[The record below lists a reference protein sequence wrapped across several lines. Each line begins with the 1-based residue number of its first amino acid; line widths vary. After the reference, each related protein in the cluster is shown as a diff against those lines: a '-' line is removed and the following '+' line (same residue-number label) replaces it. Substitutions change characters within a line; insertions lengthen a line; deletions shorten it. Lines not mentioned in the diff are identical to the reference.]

1 MCLWV
6 QFIWVQFIEYSFI
19 SLNMALVPLFVHSPS
34 SSEIMDSCLLFSFVR
49 FLAFSSSSARLVVK
63 SLTLSS
69 RSFRS
74 FGAKGKIIIAVVFLF
89 SLHHLCF
96 ISGSFYTNS
105 LKRTPFL
112 ITGTRSCRWQ
122 KFIRNFP
129 GCSLLTLGQCVLHT
143 QCSAKELPHF
153 CHMTT
158 WLCLSTFSMQVSLLF
173 LTIFQSTFMPPPPE
187 SLLGDPPKSVTLLT
201 GWASSDPGHS
211 GNNYLPS

>member
-1 MCLWV
+1 
-6 QFIWVQFIEYSFI
+6 
-19 SLNMALVPLFVHSPS
+19 
-34 SSEIMDSCLLFSFVR
+34 MDSCLLFSFVR

-74 FGAKGKIIIAVVFLF
+74 FGAKGKTIIVVVFLF
-89 SLHHLCF
+89 SLHDVCF

-112 ITGTRSCRWQ
+112 ITGTRSSRRQ

-129 GCSLLTLGQCVLHT
+129 GSSLLTLGQYVLHI
-143 QCSAKELPHF
+143 QCSAKGLPRS
-153 CHMTT
+153 CHTT
-158 WLCLSTFSMQVSLLF
+158 AWLCLRTFSVQISLLLF

-187 SLLGDPPKSVTLLT
+187 SLLGDLPSSPSVPLLT
-201 GWASSDPGHS
+201 G
-211 GNNYLPS
+211 